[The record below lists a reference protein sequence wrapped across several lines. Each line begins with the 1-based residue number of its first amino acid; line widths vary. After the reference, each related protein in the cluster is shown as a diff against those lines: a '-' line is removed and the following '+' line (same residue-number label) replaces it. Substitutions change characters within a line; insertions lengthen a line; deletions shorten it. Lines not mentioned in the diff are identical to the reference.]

1 MSGPDLGAC
10 GAINPGSIPSVSP
23 FQAADPAP
31 AASSPLH
38 TPAER
43 RPVFRGLPG
52 LARFALTGNDNV
64 PDPEVVQG
72 LINACLAVA
81 AVGRDGTGFA
91 SGAGDD
97 TFD

>member
-1 MSGPDLGAC
+1 M
-10 GAINPGSIPSVSP
+10 
-23 FQAADPAP
+23 
-31 AASSPLH
+31 
-38 TPAER
+38 
-43 RPVFRGLPG
+43 FRGLPG

-81 AVGRDGTGFA
+81 AVGSDGPGFA

-97 TFD
+97 TFDGGASWGASAGLP